1 MKTLKISDDL
11 HQDIKKYCADNS
23 KNVQDIVEDKLSELV
38 HKEFNIGSMQIIGTN
53 TNTVTFTME
62 KDSVITM
69 TELFKKL
76 VLNKPLDNVDI
87 ITDLIK
93 SIKTLEYF
101 IEQYNEQDK
110 AKKAEEKVVK
120 DFFDSEKT
128 HLSNLHEEMV
138 KNLSEK
144 EKEDENKEVF
154 SEQITEVFS
163 EEITENIKD
172 VASKPSEVVEGYN
185 HLKEESIRLVADSL
199 GIKDE
204 LGYNS
209 LRDKL
214 LFDAKSISG
223 DYDVLVDDVY
233 YDISEFNENS
243 KIAILK
249 NHDKE
254 KSVDVYS
261 LLETMNPSSS
271 SFNENLEKVKKMF
284 NILTLPQHLDVFEN
298 YNDLPLSSCNWIYTL
313 DGSNKINHKISK
325 QDDFYIH
332 IKDDTI
338 DIISKDVKNYN
349 EFVHPHLLE
358 KFNEA
363 INK

>member
-1 MKTLKISDDL
+1 MKTLKITDEL
-11 HQDIKKYCADNS
+11 HQNIKKYCADNS

-38 HKEFNIGSMQIIGTN
+38 HKEFNIGTMQIIGTN
-53 TNTVTFTME
+53 TNTVTFAME

-76 VLNKPLDNVDI
+76 VLNKPLDNVEI

-93 SIKTLEYF
+93 SIKSLEFF
-101 IEQYNEQDK
+101 IESYNEQDK

-120 DFFDSEKT
+120 EFFDSEKT

-138 KNLSEK
+138 KNLEEK
-144 EKEDENKEVF
+144 EKEKEEVL
-154 SEQITEVFS
+154 SEVIS
-163 EEITENIKD
+163 ENIKE
-172 VASKPSEVVEGYN
+172 VASKPSEVVKGLENISNN
-185 HLKEESIRLVADSL
+185 HLNEESIKLVADSL
-199 GIKDE
+199 GISDE
-204 LGYNS
+204 IGYNA
-209 LRDKL
+209 LREKL
-214 LFDAKSISG
+214 LFDAKTVSG

-271 SFNENLEKVKKMF
+271 LFNENLEKVKKMF